1 MLTRRQFAVGSAT
14 IISAGVLGS
23 HQPGKAEALDFHTP
37 LPIPKLIDAAREGNS
52 VRLRAAPGRHS
63 FFHAKPTPTYGYSAS
78 ILGPVIRLRRGDEV
92 EMVVENALDC
102 DTTVH
107 WHGLAVPGNLDGGP
121 HQVIRPGGSWRPV
134 LKIEQAA
141 STAWYHPH
149 PHHDIARQ
157 VYMGLAGL
165 IIVDDGSD
173 SRHNLPHTYGVD
185 DLPIILQ
192 DRSFA
197 FDGSLVYNP
206 SSLTVTYGGRGD
218 TIIVNGAISPVAKV
232 PRGLVRLRILDGANA
247 RNFYL
252 RFSDRRTF
260 YVIAS
265 DSGMLAGPVAVT
277 DFRISPGERFEIL
290 VDFTDHKAVMLETGP
305 DEELGAFGAVA
316 ERRIDGEYEPVM
328 RFEPTGALR
337 AVKNLPERLV
347 QPPAANP
354 AQAVQRRQFIL
365 DSSMCMTPD
374 QGDEMHMGAD
384 RVMCING
391 KSHDPARIDESVQIG
406 TTEIWEVLSI
416 GMSHPFHIHGASFRI
431 LSISE
436 APPPAHLTGWKDV
449 VLVEEKAELLVAFN
463 GPATAQCPFMYHCHI
478 LEHEDAGMMGQYV
491 CV

>member
-14 IISAGVLGS
+14 IVGAGVLS
-23 HQPGKAEALDFHTP
+23 SRQPRKAEALEFHTP
-37 LPIPKLIDAAREGNS
+37 LPIPKLIDAARAGNS
-52 VRLRAAPGRHS
+52 VRLGAASGRHA
-63 FFHAKPTPTYGYSAS
+63 FFNGKPAPTYGYSAS

-121 HQVIRPGGSWRPV
+121 HQVIPPAGSWRAT

-173 SRHNLPHTYGVD
+173 SRHGLPHTYGVD

-197 FDGSLVYNP
+197 SDGSLIYNP

-265 DSGMLAGPVAVT
+265 DSGMLAGTVAVNEL
-277 DFRISPGERFEIL
+277 RISPGERFEIL
-290 VDFTDHKAVMLETGP
+290 VDFTDHRAVMLETGP
-305 DEELGAFGAVA
+305 DEELGAFGGVA
-316 ERRIDGEYEPVM
+316 ERRIDGDYEPVM

-337 AVKNLPERLV
+337 AVKALPARLAE
-347 QPPAANP
+347 PAAADP
-354 AQAVQRRQFIL
+354 ARAVRRRQFIL
-365 DSSMCMTPD
+365 DSSLCM
-374 QGDEMHMGAD
+374 
-384 RVMCING
+384 
-391 KSHDPARIDESVQIG
+391 
-406 TTEIWEVLSI
+406 
-416 GMSHPFHIHGASFRI
+416 
-431 LSISE
+431 
-436 APPPAHLTGWKDV
+436 PP
-449 VLVEEKAELLVAFN
+449 
-463 GPATAQCPFMYHCHI
+463 
-478 LEHEDAGMMGQYV
+478 
-491 CV
+491 